1 MVFFIIRPVLRP
13 KMLRL
18 NSRFFRQLCLCS
30 GSVIFL
36 LHQAAAQ
43 GPDALGQFF
52 EAKQVTVKLDMPG
65 TQKGIDLYP
74 DRPQP
79 LDAKT
84 YASRLKTFGTSLR
97 NGDSVLIT
105 KVKVK
110 NGNVEFQLG
119 GGGYGTAGDVNDSSV
134 RFTPAEKSN
143 REKELERQLQKETD
157 SDRRR
162 SLARELDNL
171 RRERERRDRR
181 NLSIAE
187 ADAAGRR
194 AHIDTGRQQGGS
206 RFNIHFEKGKT
217 GDALTPAVVMAALGR
232 YVYFPPETFGPNSS
246 ATGQVAAGPPQGPPQ
261 APAGEGA
268 NSLRKGLTRAQ
279 VEALFGPPLEQH
291 EQNQGGLAVTSCTY
305 QNATEKVQADFVNG
319 VMVQYTVS
327 SR

>member
-1 MVFFIIRPVLRP
+1 M
-13 KMLRL
+13 MLCL
-18 NSRFFRQLCLCS
+18 NSRLLRQVCLCS
-30 GSVIFL
+30 GSLIFV

-43 GPDALGQFF
+43 GPDALSQFF

-65 TQKGIDLYP
+65 TQKGIDIYG

-79 LDAKT
+79 LDART
-84 YASRLKTFGTSLR
+84 YAGRLKTFGISLR

-119 GGGYGTAGDVNDSSV
+119 GGGYGTAGDVTDSGV
-134 RFTPAEKSN
+134 RFTPADKSN

-157 SDRRR
+157 PDRRR

-217 GDALTPAVVMAALGR
+217 GDALTPEVVMAALER

-246 ATGQVAAGPPQGPPQ
+246 GDGQVAAGPPQKSLQ
-261 APAGEGA
+261 ASAQTPAGAGA
-268 NSLRKGLTRAQ
+268 NALRKGLTRAQ
-279 VEALFGPPLEQH
+279 VEALLGPPLEQH

-305 QNATEKVQADFVNG
+305 QNATEKVRADFVNG